1 MSPWHGRT
9 HCTCLVQPSFVSS
22 HRIDVRIL
30 AATNA
35 DLTTKIAAG
44 SFRADLYYSLAR
56 FVVQVPPLRQRQDDI
71 QLLALHFLALFADE
85 MGIEAPLLDEA
96 ALDLLKAYTY
106 PGNVREL
113 KNIIA
118 RALPESRGFAIQV
131 HHLHLG
137 TVEGAAT
144 PPFSGQAAAEALYAD
159 ETLLY
164 YLSLK
169 RS

>member
-1 MSPWHGRT
+1 M
-9 HCTCLVQPSFVSS
+9 
-22 HRIDVRIL
+22 RIL

-56 FVVQVPPLRQRQDDI
+56 FVVQVPPLRQDDI
-71 QLLALHFLALFADE
+71 KLLALHFLALFADE

-113 KNIIA
+113 KNIIE
-118 RALPESRGFAIQV
+118 RALLESRGFAIQV

-137 TVEGAAT
+137 TVEGAAA

>member
-1 MSPWHGRT
+1 M
-9 HCTCLVQPSFVSS
+9 
-22 HRIDVRIL
+22 RIL

-56 FVVQVPPLRQRQDDI
+56 FVVQVPPLRQDDI
-71 QLLALHFLALFADE
+71 KLLALHFLALFADE

-113 KNIIA
+113 KNIIE
-118 RALPESRGFAIQV
+118 RALLESRGFHRFRDRRRPKHCMQMR
-131 HHLHLG
+131 
-137 TVEGAAT
+137 
-144 PPFSGQAAAEALYAD
+144 LYSI
-159 ETLLY
+159 T
-164 YLSLK
+164 SP
-169 RS
+169 